1 MVVALSRKTPDDVIE
16 IDLELDGQDI
26 TAAEAKAIYPE
37 IKDYVLNRLGLKVSG
52 LYIAQVKRKYGL
64 KVGERLK

>member
-37 IKDYVLNRLGLKVSG
+37 IKDYVLNHLGLKVSG